1 MFNFDEPRYEKVV
14 SDALALRPQ
23 IEAAVDEVCEQGY
36 SNIFFIGCGGTWAH
50 TLPMKY
56 WVETTTADVDVH
68 CEIAAE
74 FLACPPK
81 TFNKDSVC
89 VFSTRTGT
97 TPEII
102 EAAKFCQEQ
111 GARTLMYVSNDN
123 TPATEYADYKFFSF
137 AEDDVLCEAIYT
149 YQITLVARFLK
160 NAGAFPKYDTFM
172 EEFGN
177 IAPFLIKAKDAQ
189 DERCAAM
196 AEDFKDTDYHMV
208 IGSGMLWGEAYDYA
222 MCILEEMQWIRT
234 KSIHVCEYFHGTLE
248 LVEKG
253 LVTDQV
259 VLTVGYDIEN
269 LTAPARRAAYSGP
282 VEQDRYGRRVPK
294 AAHGAQKLDAPS
306 SSTRRIMEA
315 ASALFDRIVDGALL
329 VRRMYL
335 VAAHIVPED
344 EAQPEEMEQLDL
356 FTDLATEDARREAEQ
371 AALAREKK
379 LQETTLA
386 IKKKFGKNAI
396 LKGMSLEEGATA
408 RERNARIG
416 GHKA

>member
-23 IEAAVDEVCEQGY
+23 IEAAVDKVCEQGY

-81 TFNKDSVC
+81 AFNKDSVC

-177 IAPFLIKAKDAQ
+177 IAPYLIKAKDAQ

-196 AEDFKDTDYHMV
+196 AEDFKDIDYHMV

-222 MCILEEMQWIRT
+222 C
-234 KSIHVCEYFHGTLE
+234 
-248 LVEKG
+248 
-253 LVTDQV
+253 
-259 VLTVGYDIEN
+259 
-269 LTAPARRAAYSGP
+269 
-282 VEQDRYGRRVPK
+282 
-294 AAHGAQKLDAPS
+294 
-306 SSTRRIMEA
+306 
-315 ASALFDRIVDGALL
+315 LL
-329 VRRMYL
+329 L
-335 VAAHIVPED
+335 HI
-344 EAQPEEMEQLDL
+344 
-356 FTDLATEDARREAEQ
+356 
-371 AALAREKK
+371 
-379 LQETTLA
+379 
-386 IKKKFGKNAI
+386 
-396 LKGMSLEEGATA
+396 
-408 RERNARIG
+408 
-416 GHKA
+416 

>member
-23 IEAAVDEVCEQGY
+23 IEAAVDKVCEQGY

-81 TFNKDSVC
+81 AFNKDSVC

-102 EAAKFCQEQ
+102 EAAKFGREQ

-177 IAPFLIKAKDAQ
+177 IAPYLIKAKDAQ

-222 MCILEEMQWIRT
+222 MCILEEMQWIKT
-234 KSIHVCEYFHGTLE
+234 KSIHAAEFFHGTIE
-248 LVEKG
+248 LCEEGTSLIMLYGEDDTRKLMDRVDNFTHMLADEKG
-253 LVTDQV
+253 VHVRVNKFDTAEVELPFSDPEFRKIVSPMVTYTITERLSCHLEHV
-259 VLTVGYDIEN
+259 RNHPLT
-269 LTAPARRAAYSGP
+269 
-282 VEQDRYGRRVPK
+282 
-294 AAHGAQKLDAPS
+294 
-306 SSTRRIMEA
+306 TRRYYHQMN
-315 ASALFDRIVDGALL
+315 
-329 VRRMYL
+329 Y
-335 VAAHIVPED
+335 
-344 EAQPEEMEQLDL
+344 
-356 FTDLATEDARREAEQ
+356 
-371 AALAREKK
+371 
-379 LQETTLA
+379 
-386 IKKKFGKNAI
+386 
-396 LKGMSLEEGATA
+396 
-408 RERNARIG
+408 
-416 GHKA
+416 